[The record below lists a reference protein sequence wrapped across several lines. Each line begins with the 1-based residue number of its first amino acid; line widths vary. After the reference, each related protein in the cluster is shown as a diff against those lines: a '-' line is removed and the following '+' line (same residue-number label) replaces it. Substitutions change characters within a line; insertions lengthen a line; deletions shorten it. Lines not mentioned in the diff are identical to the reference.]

1 VKEKVWQIE
10 TEGKGHV
17 VGYKAGVDDGEV
29 LLDGKIVNSR
39 GSSWMGVLMKM
50 SFTIEGKPAK
60 VRRRGSLS
68 EGWELVFEGR
78 VYAGEEKDFS
88 ERETAS

>member
-39 GSSWMGVLMKM
+39 GSSWMGVLIKC
-50 SFTIEGKPAK
+50 
-60 VRRRGSLS
+60 LS
-68 EGWELVFEGR
+68 QLR
-78 VYAGEEKDFS
+78 VNLPKFDVVAH
-88 ERETAS
+88 